1 MGFRVILGVGLLAV
15 CVLAIVA
22 AALVVVGVVHAA
34 RNDERGVPY
43 HNAVDTAALN
53 AKGIA
58 NDERGFLLTGDP
70 TFTSEAQAR
79 IGLARTAL
87 GAAVHSAATDDEKA
101 AVRAVSHGFETWV
114 TAAEKGFTDYGAG
127 RQAQAVA
134 ASVGSNRELRK
145 TYEDSLAQA
154 QALADSSEHA
164 ATTSLT
170 RRIHHSL
177 TILLISLAIALAIGL
192 RLRFWLIRSVALPVY
207 RISGDP
213 RWQGHGNRSGP
224 RLNATASSL
233 RRESTSYAHRP
244 KRRRPSASGPLTL
257 PHRVHTT
264 KSWAWPS

>member
-1 MGFRVILGVGLLAV
+1 MTAV
-15 CVLAIVA
+15 
-22 AALVVVGVVHAA
+22 
-34 RNDERGVPY
+34 
-43 HNAVDTAALN
+43 
-53 AKGIA
+53 
-58 NDERGFLLTGDP
+58 
-70 TFTSEAQAR
+70 Q
-79 IGLARTAL
+79 
-87 GAAVHSAATDDEKA
+87 
-101 AVRAVSHGFETWV
+101 
-114 TAAEKGFTDYGAG
+114 KGFTDYGAG

-224 RLNATASSL
+224 RLNAAASSL